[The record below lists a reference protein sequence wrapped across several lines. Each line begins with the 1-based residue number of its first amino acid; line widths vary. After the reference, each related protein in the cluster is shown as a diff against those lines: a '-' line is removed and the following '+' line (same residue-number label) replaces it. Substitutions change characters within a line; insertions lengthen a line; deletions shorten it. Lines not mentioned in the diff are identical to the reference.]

1 LRDKQKLCLNTGMSF
16 DDVPEIEQLDVIKSA
31 GFDGFFVDKA
41 KHSDWKFTEP
51 YAEKAAK
58 LGLYFQSIHAPFYGM
73 DDIFHDDGG
82 ELADI
87 MINDLINS
95 IDDCAR
101 FDVPL
106 VVMHAI
112 IGMDNF
118 SPNERGLQRLEKVI
132 DFSVKKGVTVA
143 FENTEGEMY
152 LEAILNRYG
161 SLENVGFC
169 IDTGHEMCYNHSRDL
184 IGKYGELLVST
195 HLNDN
200 WGITGDEITFLDD
213 CHLLPFDGKG
223 DWNGI
228 AKRLNKCGYDG
239 DLTFEVIS
247 KGRNGLDTNRKYDGM
262 NLEQFVAEAYSKAV
276 QFKELFDAE
285 KCF

>member
-1 LRDKQKLCLNTGMSF
+1 MSDKQRLCLSAGMSF
-16 DDVPEIEQLDVIKSA
+16 NEIPRIEQLDVIKSA
-31 GFDGFFVDKA
+31 GFDGFFIDKD

-58 LGLYFQSIHAPFYGM
+58 LGLFFQSIHAPFYGM
-73 DDIFHDDGG
+73 DDIFHDEGG

-87 MINDLINS
+87 MISDLINS

-101 FDVPL
+101 FDIPL
-106 VVMHAI
+106 VIMHAI

-118 SPNERGLQRLEKVI
+118 SPNELGLQRLEKVI
-132 DFSVKKGVTVA
+132 DRAVKQGVIIA

-161 SLENVGFC
+161 KLPNVGFC
-169 IDTGHEMCYNHSRDL
+169 IDTGHEMCYNRSQDL
-184 IGKYGELLVST
+184 IGKYGDLLVST

-213 CHLLPFDGKG
+213 CHLLPFDGVA
-223 DWNGI
+223 DWTGI

-239 DLTFEVIS
+239 ALTFEVIS
-247 KGRNGLDTNRKYDGM
+247 RGRKGLDTNRKYDGM
-262 NLEQFVAEAYSKAV
+262 SLEQYVDEAYRKAV
-276 QFKELFDAE
+276 QFKELFCAE
-285 KCF
+285 KSC